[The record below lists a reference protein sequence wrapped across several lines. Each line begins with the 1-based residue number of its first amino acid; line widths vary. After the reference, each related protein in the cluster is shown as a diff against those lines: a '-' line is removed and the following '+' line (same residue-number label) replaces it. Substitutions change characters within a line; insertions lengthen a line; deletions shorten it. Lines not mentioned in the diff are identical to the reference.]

1 MLQREFY
8 CVGCG
13 HLVNMPAE
21 RICLKT
27 TRNGR
32 YRMKATC
39 VKCGGKLS
47 RFISEAHYR
56 QWLASGKFKACRQR
70 GSKSKRRGSKSA
82 SGGRRRSR
90 SRKSVGGR
98 SRRSRRSRSRK

>member
-1 MLQREFY
+1 
-8 CVGCG
+8 
-13 HLVNMPAE
+13 MPAE

-56 QWLASGKFKACRQR
+56 QWLASGKFKACRLR
-70 GSKSKRRGSKSA
+70 GSKSKSKSKRRGSRKSA
-82 SGGRRRSR
+82 G
-90 SRKSVGGR
+90 SRKSKRRSIGR
-98 SRRSRRSRSRK
+98 SRGRKSRK